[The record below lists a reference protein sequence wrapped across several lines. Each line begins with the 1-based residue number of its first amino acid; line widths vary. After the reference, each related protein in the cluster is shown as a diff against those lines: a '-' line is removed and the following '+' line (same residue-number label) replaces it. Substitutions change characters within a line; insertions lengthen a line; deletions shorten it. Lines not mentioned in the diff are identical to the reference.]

1 MPYPLPPQ
9 HPVLSTTSVV
19 TVVPCAVWNVP
30 RSLGTSSS
38 LWVGG
43 PLHYGK
49 REPRWEGVEGGGSGW
64 GGESVCDLCTVKE
77 GTRECWGDI
86 QVRGTDVWPLYRGGW
101 DTTVSAWGECFK
113 ISSDSVEV
121 FFQFKFI
128 SAPIH
133 LSSLSRVMLCWSPVA
148 QPFPSQEGHG
158 LQPDQVRGVWL
169 GCIGTEWN
177 G

>member
-1 MPYPLPPQ
+1 MVLIRKYQNSGFPHSVQHSQPYILANHITQTYLCFHIMWIWFVNYLSEKMPYPPPPQ

-64 GGESVCDLCTVKE
+64 GGKSVCHLCTVKE
-77 GTRECWGDI
+77 GTRECWGDKS
-86 QVRGTDVWPLYRGGW
+86 G
-101 DTTVSAWGECFK
+101 
-113 ISSDSVEV
+113 
-121 FFQFKFI
+121 
-128 SAPIH
+128 
-133 LSSLSRVMLCWSPVA
+133 SRYQCVTLVLWRV
-148 QPFPSQEGHG
+148 GH
-158 LQPDQVRGVWL
+158 
-169 GCIGTEWN
+169 
-177 G
+177 

>member
-1 MPYPLPPQ
+1 MLYPPPPQ

-86 QVRGTDVWPLYRGGW
+86 RVRDTNVWPLYRGGW
-101 DTTVSAWGECFK
+101 DTKVSAWGECL
-113 ISSDSVEV
+113 ISRSRVIQLRPSFSLNLFQLQFICLLSPEWCSVEV
-121 FFQFKFI
+121 
-128 SAPIH
+128 
-133 LSSLSRVMLCWSPVA
+133 L
-148 QPFPSQEGHG
+148 
-158 LQPDQVRGVWL
+158 
-169 GCIGTEWN
+169 
-177 G
+177 